1 MSFLDDYFKITERDS
16 TISREVMGGVTT
28 FLAMA
33 YIIIVNPSILSLSG
47 MDKGALITVTC
58 LASFIGTIIAGVW
71 ANSPIALAPGMGLNA
86 FFTYTLT
93 LEKQVPWQTALGIVF
108 LSGCFFLILAIGGI
122 RERIANSIPV
132 PLRLAVGGGI
142 GLFIAFIG
150 LKSMGIV
157 VANQATYVG
166 LGEFTKTTCVSIIG
180 LFIIAIMEIK
190 RMKGGILLGII
201 VTTIL
206 GIIIGDVSLP
216 EKVISLPPSP
226 APIMFK
232 LDILSA
238 MKLSLIGPIFS
249 FMFVD
254 LFDSLGTLMSCSK
267 EMGLVNEK
275 GEIKNLGRMLYTD
288 AASTIMGASLGT
300 STVTAYVESAAGIVA
315 GARTGLAATVTAYV
329 ESAAG
334 IVAGARTGL
343 AATVTALGFL
353 LSLFFTP
360 LISIVPGYA
369 TAPALIVVG
378 IFMFRQVA
386 ALDFSDFKILFPAF
400 ITIFTMP
407 LTYSISTGLAL
418 GFLSYLI
425 VHILVGDFKKI
436 NITLGFIGA
445 ICLLHLLV

>member
-1 MSFLDDYFKITERDS
+1 MSFLDGYFKITERDS
-16 TISREVMGGVTT
+16 TISREVMGGITT

-58 LASFIGTIIAGVW
+58 LASFIGTIIAGIW

-122 RERIANSIPV
+122 REKIANSIPV

-180 LFIIAIMEIK
+180 LK

-216 EKVISLPPSP
+216 EKIISLPPSP
-226 APIMFK
+226 APIIFK

-288 AASTIMGASLGT
+288 AASTIMGASIGT
-300 STVTAYVESAAGIVA
+300 S
-315 GARTGLAATVTAYV
+315 TVTAYV

-360 LISIVPGYA
+360 LINIVPGYA
-369 TAPALIVVG
+369 TAPALIIVG
-378 IFMFRQVA
+378 IFMFRQLA
-386 ALDFSDFKILFPAF
+386 GLDVSDFKILFPAF

-425 VHILVGDFKKI
+425 VHILVGDFKKL
-436 NITLGFIGA
+436 NITLFFIGA

>member
-1 MSFLDDYFKITERDS
+1 MSFLDGYFRITERDS
-16 TISREVMGGVTT
+16 TVSREVMGGITT

-108 LSGCFFLILAIGGI
+108 LSGCFFLILSIGGI
-122 RERIANSIPV
+122 RERIANSIPI

-166 LGEFTKTTCVSIIG
+166 LGEFTKTTCVSIVG
-180 LFIIAIMEIK
+180 LLIITIMEIK
-190 RMKGGILLGII
+190 KMKGGILLGII

-216 EKVISLPPSP
+216 EKIISLPPSP

-288 AASTIMGASLGT
+288 AASTIMGASIGT
-300 STVTAYVESAAGIVA
+300 S
-315 GARTGLAATVTAYV
+315 
-329 ESAAG
+329 
-334 IVAGARTGL
+334 
-343 AATVTALGFL
+343 TVTALGFL

-436 NITLGFIGA
+436 NITLVFIGA

>member
-1 MSFLDDYFKITERDS
+1 MEFLDSYFKITERKS
-16 TISREVMGGVTT
+16 TISHEIMGGITT

-33 YIIIVNPSILSLSG
+33 YIIIVNPSVLSLSG

-93 LEKQVPWQTALGIVF
+93 LERQVPWQTALGIVF
-108 LSGCFFLILAIGGI
+108 LSGCFFLILSIGGI
-122 RERIANSIPV
+122 REKIASSIPV
-132 PLRLAVGGGI
+132 SLRLAVGGGI

-150 LKSMGIV
+150 LKGMGIV
-157 VANQATYVG
+157 VANQATFVG
-166 LGEFTKTTCVSIIG
+166 IGEFTKTTCVSIIG
-180 LFIIAIMEIK
+180 LLIIIVMEVK
-190 RMKGGILLGII
+190 KKKGGILVGII
-201 VTTIL
+201 ITTIL
-206 GIIIGDVSLP
+206 GIVIGDVAIPSKIL
-216 EKVISLPPSP
+216 SLPPSP
-226 APIMFK
+226 APILFK
-232 LDILSA
+232 LDIMSA
-238 MKLSLIGPIFS
+238 FKLSLIGPIFS

-267 EMGLVNEK
+267 EMGLIDDS
-275 GEIKNLGRMLYTD
+275 GEVKNLGRMLYTD
-288 AASTIMGASLGT
+288 AGSTIIGATMGT
-300 STVTAYVESAAGIVA
+300 STVTAYVESAAGIM
-315 GARTGLAATVTAYV
+315 L
-329 ESAAG
+329 
-334 IVAGARTGL
+334 GARTGL

-386 ALDFSDFKILFPAF
+386 SLEFGDLKILFPAF

-418 GFLSYLI
+418 GFLSY
-425 VHILVGDFKKI
+425 ILVHLLTFDFKKL
-436 NITLGFIGA
+436 NITLFFIGA

>member
-1 MSFLDDYFKITERDS
+1 MSFLDSYFKITERKS
-16 TISREVMGGVTT
+16 TISQEVMGGVTT

-33 YIIIVNPSILSLSG
+33 YIIIVNPSILELSG

-58 LASFIGTIIAGVW
+58 LASFLGSIIAGVW
-71 ANSPIALAPGMGLNA
+71 ANSPISLAPGMGLNA
-86 FFTYTLT
+86 FFTYTLA

-108 LSGCFFLILAIGGI
+108 LSGCFFLILSIGGI
-122 RERIANSIPV
+122 RERIANSIPI

-157 VANQATYVG
+157 VANPATFVG
-166 LGEFTKTTCVSIIG
+166 LGEFSRTTCISIIG
-180 LFIIAIMEIK
+180 LFIIAVMEIK
-190 RMKGGILLGII
+190 KMKGGILIGII
-201 VTTIL
+201 ITTIL
-206 GIIIGDVSLP
+206 GVIIGDISLP
-216 EKVISLPPSP
+216 SSFISLPPSP
-226 APIMFK
+226 MPIMFK
-232 LDILSA
+232 LDIMSA

-288 AASTIMGASLGT
+288 AASTIMGATMGT
-300 STVTAYVESAAGIVA
+300 STVTAYVESAAGIMV
-315 GARTGLAATVTAYV
+315 GARTGLAAT
-329 ESAAG
+329 
-334 IVAGARTGL
+334 I
-343 AATVTALGFL
+343 TALGFL

-369 TAPALIVVG
+369 TAPALIIVG

-386 ALDFSDFKILFPAF
+386 ALEFSNFKILFPAF
-400 ITIFTMP
+400 VTIFTMP

-418 GFLSYLI
+418 GFLSYI
-425 VHILVGDFKKI
+425 FIHILTGDFKKI

-445 ICLLHLLV
+445 ICMLHLLV

>member
-1 MSFLDDYFKITERDS
+1 MSLLDGYFKISERNS
-16 TISREVMGGVTT
+16 TVSREVMGGITT

-93 LEKQVPWQTALGIVF
+93 LEKQIPWQTALGIVF

-122 RERIANSIPV
+122 REKIANSIPV

-150 LKSMGIV
+150 FKSMGIV

-201 VTTIL
+201 
-206 GIIIGDVSLP
+206 IGDVALP

-288 AASTIMGASLGT
+288 AASTIMGASMGT

-315 GARTGLAATVTAYV
+315 GARTGLA
-329 ESAAG
+329 S
-334 IVAGARTGL
+334 
-343 AATVTALGFL
+343 TVTALGFL

-369 TAPALIVVG
+369 TAPALIIVG

-425 VHILVGDFKKI
+425 VHILVGDFKKL
-436 NITLGFIGA
+436 NITLFFIGA

>member
-1 MSFLDDYFKITERDS
+1 MSFLDSYFKITERKS
-16 TISREVMGGVTT
+16 TISQEVMGGVTT

-33 YIIIVNPSILSLSG
+33 YIIIVNPSILELSG

-58 LASFIGTIIAGVW
+58 LASFLGSIIAGVW
-71 ANSPIALAPGMGLNA
+71 ANSPISLAPGMGLNA
-86 FFTYTLT
+86 FFTYTLA
-93 LEKQVPWQTALGIVF
+93 LEKQIPWQTALGIVF
-108 LSGCFFLILAIGGI
+108 LSGCFFLYLSIRSIIGI
-122 RERIANSIPV
+122 IDHSIPI

-157 VANQATYVG
+157 VANPATFVG
-166 LGEFTKTTCVSIIG
+166 LGEFSRTTCISIIG
-180 LFIIAIMEIK
+180 LFIIAVMEIK
-190 RMKGGILLGII
+190 KMKGGILIGII
-201 VTTIL
+201 ITTIL
-206 GIIIGDVSLP
+206 GVIIGDISLP
-216 EKVISLPPSP
+216 SSFISLPPSP
-226 APIMFK
+226 MPIMFK
-232 LDILSA
+232 LDIMSA

-288 AASTIMGASLGT
+288 AASTIMGATMGT
-300 STVTAYVESAAGIVA
+300 STVTAYVESAAGIMV
-315 GARTGLAATVTAYV
+315 GARTGLAAT
-329 ESAAG
+329 
-334 IVAGARTGL
+334 I
-343 AATVTALGFL
+343 TALGFL

-369 TAPALIVVG
+369 TAPALIIVG

-386 ALDFSDFKILFPAF
+386 ALEFSNFKILFPAF
-400 ITIFTMP
+400 VTIFTMP

-418 GFLSYLI
+418 GFLSYI
-425 VHILVGDFKKI
+425 FIHILTGDFKKL
-436 NITLGFIGA
+436 NITLGFIGV
-445 ICLLHLLV
+445 ICMLHLLV

>member
-1 MSFLDDYFKITERDS
+1 MSFLDGYFRITERDS
-16 TISREVMGGVTT
+16 TVSREVMGGITT

-108 LSGCFFLILAIGGI
+108 LSGCFFLILSIGGI
-122 RERIANSIPV
+122 RERIANSIPI

-166 LGEFTKTTCVSIIG
+166 LGEFTKTTCVSIVG
-180 LFIIAIMEIK
+180 LLIITIMEIK
-190 RMKGGILLGII
+190 KMKGGILLGII

-216 EKVISLPPSP
+216 EKIISLPPSP

-238 MKLSLIGPIFS
+238 MKLSLIGGPIFS

-288 AASTIMGASLGT
+288 AASTIMGASIGT
-300 STVTAYVESAAGIVA
+300 S
-315 GARTGLAATVTAYV
+315 TVTAYV

-436 NITLGFIGA
+436 NITLVFIGA

>member
-1 MSFLDDYFKITERDS
+1 MSFLDGYFKITERGS
-16 TISREVMGGVTT
+16 TVSREVMGGVTT

-108 LSGCFFLILAIGGI
+108 LSGCFFLILSIGGI
-122 RERIANSIPV
+122 REKIANSIPI

-157 VANQATYVG
+157 VANPATYVG
-166 LGEFTKTTCVSIIG
+166 LGEFTKTTCVAIIG

-201 VTTIL
+201 VTTVL

-216 EKVISLPPSP
+216 EKIISLPPSP
-226 APIMFK
+226 ASIMFK

-288 AASTIMGASLGT
+288 AASTIMGASIGT
-300 STVTAYVESAAGIVA
+300 S
-315 GARTGLAATVTAYV
+315 TVTAYV

-360 LISIVPGYA
+360 LISIVPAYA
-369 TAPALIVVG
+369 TAPALIIVG

-386 ALDFSDFKILFPAF
+386 ALDFSDFKILFPSF
-400 ITIFTMP
+400 VTIFTMP

-425 VHILVGDFKKI
+425 VHILVGDFKKL
-436 NITLGFIGA
+436 NITLVFIGA

>member
-1 MSFLDDYFKITERDS
+1 MSFLDSYFKITERKS
-16 TISREVMGGVTT
+16 TISQEVMGGVTT

-33 YIIIVNPSILSLSG
+33 YIIIVNPSILELSG

-58 LASFIGTIIAGVW
+58 LASFLGSIIAGVW
-71 ANSPIALAPGMGLNA
+71 ANSPISLAPGMGLNA
-86 FFTYTLT
+86 FFTYTLA
-93 LEKQVPWQTALGIVF
+93 LEKQIPWQTALGIVF
-108 LSGCFFLILAIGGI
+108 LSGCFFLILSIGGI
-122 RERIANSIPV
+122 RERIANSIPI

-157 VANQATYVG
+157 VANPATFVG
-166 LGEFTKTTCVSIIG
+166 LGEFSRTTCISIIG
-180 LFIIAIMEIK
+180 LFIIAVMEIK
-190 RMKGGILLGII
+190 KMKGGILIGII
-201 VTTIL
+201 ITTIL
-206 GIIIGDVSLP
+206 GVIIGDISLP
-216 EKVISLPPSP
+216 SSFISLPPSP
-226 APIMFK
+226 MQIMFK
-232 LDILSA
+232 LDIMSA

-275 GEIKNLGRMLYTD
+275 GEIKNLGRMLYAD
-288 AASTIMGASLGT
+288 AASTIMGATMGT
-300 STVTAYVESAAGIVA
+300 STVTAYVESAAGIMV
-315 GARTGLAATVTAYV
+315 GARTGLAAT
-329 ESAAG
+329 
-334 IVAGARTGL
+334 I
-343 AATVTALGFL
+343 TALGFL

-369 TAPALIVVG
+369 TAPALIIVG

-386 ALDFSDFKILFPAF
+386 DLEFSNFKILFPAF

-418 GFLSYLI
+418 GFLSYI
-425 VHILVGDFKKI
+425 FIHILTGDFKKI

-445 ICLLHLLV
+445 ICMLHLLV